1 MLSVP
6 WLPTRLWP
14 DLPMNPQTLPVSID
28 PVRGIVRVRFGPA
41 GEPDPGLRR
50 RFIGRM
56 FCCEEVCHI
65 DFHRDPHEAEVRLA
79 RSPAAARDVL
89 RNLSQALGGNRCLA
103 VPSDAL
109 ARLPMTVRRIGGRLT
124 TWRVV
129 PLTGNRIRFSHP
141 RLRPDRKLAR
151 RCQQLALAQP
161 GVRQARLTGWRS
173 DLVVHVDPGLFA
185 GDPLVME
192 LQHEVDHGPGGRMT
206 SPWEMTGTSATLCVA
221 AAADLAVSALAPIS
235 AVLLV
240 GTNLRTLKS
249 AVVDVMRGRISLP
262 VVAAAIVFGT
272 LATGQFLASGI
283 MAWSFDFWRRRH
295 RRDIEVERRL
305 LIEGAV
311 PVPLASESAAADPPP
326 TFCELAV
333 GSEVLLRPGDVVP
346 ADGRI
351 VGGGGVIDDRS
362 VSGVAGARRVAAGDL
377 LPAGAVVLGGGFSV
391 VAEKPLAE
399 TRLATIGRMLE
410 EATHWRPGHHAP
422 TRQAEEFVE
431 KLAVP
436 TLATAGIG
444 LLAGDLGTAVA
455 VMRPDYANAEA
466 ISGSFE
472 DLDAV
477 SRGLAAGCVVRSP
490 RKLDMLAQVDT
501 IVLFPDSDLGRG
513 RLDVT
518 RIVRGVSAD
527 QAISA
532 AADGM
537 HREAIRWAAS
547 LAVHLADERREALAA
562 LAADRGIAL
571 LAVAP
576 ESFGDVAAVRIVGRV
591 GDREIALRD
600 VLPERDDSRPCVLE
614 VDSQPVA
621 TFEFSRSQEPRA
633 AAVLDRL
640 RETFGIR
647 TFLVAA
653 EGDRACGELAATIH
667 CDGVVS
673 VGRQSVQVGID
684 QLVQSGSRVACI
696 GSDGDLIQA
705 GGRPQVSIEL
715 GGGGVAT
722 AADIVVLAPDLS
734 RLTDLVMA
742 GRERIRR
749 RAVSRRLTIL
759 PNALCVAGAFL
770 LGFTS
775 IVVAVVCNLSTL
787 GMYRLATRSLSEPQR
802 PRRLT
807 DRVRSLRRIS

>member
-1 MLSVP
+1 LVP

-14 DLPMNPQTLPVSID
+14 DLHMNPQTLPVSID

-50 RFIGRM
+50 QFIGRM

-79 RSPAAARDVL
+79 WSPAAARDVL
-89 RNLSQALGGNRCLA
+89 RSLSQALGGNRCLA

-109 ARLPMTVRRIGGRLT
+109 ARLPMTVRRVGGRLT
-124 TWRVV
+124 TWNVV

-141 RLRPDRKLAR
+141 RLRPDRQLAR
-151 RCQQLALAQP
+151 RCQRLALAQP

-173 DLVVHVDPGLFA
+173 DLVIHVDPHLFA
-185 GDPLVME
+185 GDPLLME
-192 LQHEVDHGPGGRMT
+192 LQHEVDHGPGGRTT

-221 AAADLAVSALAPIS
+221 AVADLAVSALAPVS

-240 GTNLRTLKS
+240 GTNLRTLTS
-249 AVVDVMRGRISLP
+249 AVVDVMRGRISMP

-295 RRDIEVERRL
+295 RRDIEAERQL
-305 LIEGAV
+305 LIEDAV
-311 PVPLASESAAADPPP
+311 PLPLASASSAADPQP
-326 TFCELAV
+326 TSFEITV
-333 GSEVLLRPGDVVP
+333 GSTVPLRPGDVVP

-362 VSGVAGARRVAAGDL
+362 VSGVAGARGVVPGDL
-377 LPAGAVVLGGGFSV
+377 LPAGSVVLGGRFSV
-391 VAEKPLAE
+391 VAEKPLSE
-399 TRLATIGRMLE
+399 TRLTTIGRMLE

-490 RKLDMLAQVDT
+490 RALDMLAQVDT
-501 IVLFPDSDLGRG
+501 FVLFPYSDLGRG

-518 RIVRGVSAD
+518 RIVRGVSED

-537 HREAIRWAAS
+537 QREAVRWAAS
-547 LAVHLADERREALAA
+547 LAVHLADERREALASV
-562 LAADRGIAL
+562 AADRGIAL
-571 LAVAP
+571 LAITP
-576 ESFGDVAAVRIVGRV
+576 ESFGDAAGVRIVGRV
-591 GDREIALRD
+591 GSREIALRD
-600 VLPERDDSRPCVLE
+600 VLPERDDCRPCVLE
-614 VDSQPVA
+614 VDSHPVA

-633 AAVLDRL
+633 AAVIDRL

-647 TFLVAA
+647 TFLVVA
-653 EGDRACGELAATIH
+653 EGDRACGELAATVR

-673 VGRQSVQVGID
+673 VGRRSVQAGID
-684 QLVQSGSRVACI
+684 QLVSSGSRVACI
-696 GSDGDLIQA
+696 GTDGDLIQA

-715 GGGGVAT
+715 GGGGALT
-722 AADIVVLAPDLS
+722 AADIVMLASDLS
-734 RLTDLVMA
+734 RLSDLVTA

-775 IVVAVVCNLSTL
+775 LVVAVVCNLSTF
-787 GMYRLATRSLSEPQR
+787 GMYRLATRSLCDTQQ
-802 PRRLT
+802 PRKLT